1 MSFKERFFFLF
12 FRRRIAHIQHSDC
25 ACCLD
30 NIKVSDHKYD
40 LASKVTV
47 KCHEMTLSFLRT
59 LNYVFHIDF
68 QG

>member
-1 MSFKERFFFLF
+1 MSFKERFFFF
-12 FRRRIAHIQHSDC
+12 FFVTEGAHIQHSDC

-47 KCHEMTLSFLRT
+47 K
-59 LNYVFHIDF
+59 
-68 QG
+68 